1 MTESRRWFL
10 KWVCTPAIGGL
21 FFIAALIFYRPS
33 RFKILF
39 LALLSLVVGLGLTLT
54 STAF

>member
-10 KWVCTPAIGGL
+10 KWVCLPALLWL

-33 RFKILF
+33 RFRLWF
-39 LALLSLVVGLGLTLT
+39 LAVLTLLV
-54 STAF
+54 AFGLVFFGKSF